1 MPNPRRRHSKARG
14 RRRRTHWKLEAV
26 ELMECSQC
34 KSPKLPHRICP
45 VCGYYDGRL
54 VIDFEAKRA
63 KKEAKKKP
71 TER

>member
-1 MPNPRRRHSKARG
+1 MPNPRRRHSKTRG
-14 RRRRTHWKLEAV
+14 RLRRMHWKLEAV
-26 ELMECSQC
+26 ELMTCPQC

-45 VCGYYDGRL
+45 TCGYYDGRL